1 MLGLHLADA
10 EEERGMEQPVSTW
23 FPGAW
28 SSPSTAA
35 SVLKSARRTE
45 CDPES
50 CKEYLILDAAEKSFQ
65 RCNKKKKKTHKKLL
79 IQATHLKKR
88 IYFQLLGLKHT

>member
-65 RCNKKKKKTHKKLL
+65 GCNKKKKK
-79 IQATHLKKR
+79 
-88 IYFQLLGLKHT
+88 HTKNY

>member
-10 EEERGMEQPVSTW
+10 EEERGMEQPISTW
-23 FPGAW
+23 LPGAR
-28 SSPSTAA
+28 SPLSTRA

-45 CDPES
+45 FVPEL
-50 CKEYLILDAAEKSFQ
+50 CKEYLVVDAAEKSFQ
-65 RCNKKKKKTHKKLL
+65 RCNLKKKKLL

-88 IYFQLLGLKHT
+88 IYFQLLWLKNK